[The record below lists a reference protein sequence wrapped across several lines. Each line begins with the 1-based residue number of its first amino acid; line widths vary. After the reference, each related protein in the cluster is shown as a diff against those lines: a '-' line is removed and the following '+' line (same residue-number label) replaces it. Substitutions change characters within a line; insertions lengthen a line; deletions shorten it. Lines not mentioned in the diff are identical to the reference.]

1 MPTSDLRALAAAFSP
16 AVFKALAGAEIG
28 NAAGRVA
35 RLLGPDEPTSTVL
48 ADAFEAA
55 HARLLTTYPSEY
67 AFKNEIV
74 SKIVI
79 GKHSPSTASALLEQ
93 PMGSSV
99 ADVLILNG
107 TSTVYEVKTDLD
119 SFARLPAQLAD
130 YNRHAEYVYVV
141 VSERR
146 VASAERIIPGTVG
159 VLALR
164 RRGSLSVVRQAVS
177 NLANLLHA
185 DLFRLLRTAEA
196 KSLIFKLTGYE
207 SGIASGLARAE
218 MYEIFATL
226 PREQAH
232 AATVAELKG
241 RGLSARRLVTSRA
254 FPPSLRA
261 LAYGSE
267 LSAIGTARLE
277 QRLSLPVEAVLSAI

>member
-1 MPTSDLRALAAAFSP
+1 MPDSDLRALAAAFSP
-16 AVFKALAGAEIG
+16 AVFKALAKAEVG
-28 NAAGRVA
+28 PAAERVS
-35 RLLGPDEPTSTVL
+35 RLLERDEPTSTVL

-55 HARLLTTYPSEY
+55 HARLLSSYPSEY

-74 SKIVI
+74 SRVIV

-99 ADVLILNG
+99 ADLLILNG

-119 SFARLPAQLAD
+119 SFARLPVQLAD
-130 YNRHAEYVYVV
+130 YSRHAEYVYVV

-146 VASAERIIPGTVG
+146 AQSAERIVPRSVG
-159 VLALR
+159 ILALR
-164 RRGSLSVVRQAVS
+164 RRGSLSVVRSATS

-185 DLFRLLRTAEA
+185 DLFRLLRTSEA
-196 KSLIFKLTGYE
+196 KSLIFKQTGHK
-207 SGIASGLARAE
+207 SVAASGFARAE
-218 MYEIFATL
+218 MYEIFAML
-226 PREQAH
+226 SCEQAH
-232 AATVAELKG
+232 NATIEELKG
-241 RGLSARRLVTSRA
+241 RSLSARRLIRNSS

-267 LSAIGTARLE
+267 LSAIGTARVE
-277 QRLSLPVEAVLSAI
+277 QRLAQSVEAVLAAI